1 LKRASAST
9 EPATIISQVEAKA
22 QGLSRF
28 YTGIPCVQGHLA
40 PRFVSSKACVICARD
55 NQSRWDRKNPAKLR
69 QYSSKHYSQ
78 NREARR
84 QAAREYRKNN
94 PESANG
100 ATQRYRKR
108 NPGLINAHCSAR
120 RAAQLQAAP
129 TWVDRQKLKEFY
141 TKAREVSTETGIPHQ
156 VDHII
161 PLKHDFV
168 CGLHVPCNLQIIPA
182 ADNQRKKNT
191 YVVG

>member
-1 LKRASAST
+1 LKRVSAST
-9 EPATIISQVEAKA
+9 EPATIISQAEAKA

-28 YTGIPCVQGHLA
+28 YTGIPCVREHLA

-55 NQSRWDRKNPAKLR
+55 NQSRWDRKNPDKLQQYTAK
-69 QYSSKHYSQ
+69 YDSQ

-84 QAAREYRKNN
+84 EAAREYRKNN
-94 PESANG
+94 PESAND

-129 TWVDRQKLKEFY
+129 TWVDRQKLKDLY
-141 TKAREVSTETGIPHQ
+141 TKAREVSAETGIPHQ

-191 YVVG
+191 YDVS